1 MAGGLGE
8 WEVDMTGL
16 AESTRAAEDSE
27 HVEVPTASELMPVT
41 VPVRRGPRWFA
52 AIEGWRGIGW
62 FATGVAGSVAIVWF
76 IFVSRGEIGSKADW
90 FFGAVVFCVVMVTMW
105 QTLNIQRQ
113 ANQNAAHT
121 EERHRMELV
130 AAEEHAARELALIQ
144 TLHRVEMDAK
154 EKSQR
159 AELEAHREL
168 ARVERLHLVNQLQKQ
183 ALTEVSRTVNGHTQL
198 LATLWNQ
205 AATVLTLDDRDEREL
220 AMNPI
225 FEQISQVVNEF
236 SVEVSN
242 AHLLIE
248 DDRLHRA
255 LDRVNEAVLMGIR
268 VAEDVHDAVVQRS
281 APPLNPV
288 PPVQRLMQSRAAE
301 ARQLAWSLLRAGLDE
316 ISELSESVGD
326 RRLGEL

>member
-1 MAGGLGE
+1 
-8 WEVDMTGL
+8 MTGL
-16 AESTRAAEDSE
+16 VQSISAAEDSVRDDVSTTAE
-27 HVEVPTASELMPVT
+27 PTPPAM
-41 VPVRRGPRWFA
+41 PVRRGPGWFA

-62 FATGVAGSVAIVWF
+62 FACGVAGLAAIVWF
-76 IFVSRGEIGSKADW
+76 IVMSHGEVGSKSDW

-113 ANQNAAHT
+113 ANQNAADAA
-121 EERHRMELV
+121 ERLRIELA
-130 AAEEHAARELALIQ
+130 AAEERSARELALIQ

-154 EKSQR
+154 EKSHR
-159 AELEAHREL
+159 AALEAEREL
-168 ARVERLHLVNQLQKQ
+168 ASVERLHLVHQLQKQ
-183 ALTEVSRTVNGHTQL
+183 ALIEVSRTVNGHTQL

-205 AATVLTLDDRDEREL
+205 AASVLSVEDREEREL

-236 SVEVSN
+236 SVELSN

-281 APPLNPV
+281 APHLNPV

-301 ARQLAWSLLRAGLDE
+301 ARHLAWSLLRAGLDE
-316 ISELSESVGD
+316 ISELSELGEPVGD